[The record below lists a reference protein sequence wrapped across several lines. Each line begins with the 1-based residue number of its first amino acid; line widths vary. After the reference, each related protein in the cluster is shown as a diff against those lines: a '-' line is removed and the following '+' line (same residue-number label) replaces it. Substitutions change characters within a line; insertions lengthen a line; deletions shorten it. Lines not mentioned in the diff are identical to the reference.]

1 MILAVPKMGNSH
13 FNFVNQNS
21 GVKSRD
27 SGSDQFGHSHFKG
40 VTNGYALWSLSL
52 NASVLA
58 SVHTYIA
65 KRSNSP
71 IYSITGPRMREQAQ
85 AGPGLQFLG
94 SPIHG
99 GLRVDNIVGVLQVC
113 TFSDWRS
120 GYR

>member
-1 MILAVPKMGNSH
+1 MHVHSKKAKCSHIHDFGCSQNGNSH

-21 GVKSRD
+21 SVKSRD

-65 KRSNSP
+65 KRPSSP
-71 IYSITGPRMREQAQ
+71 IYRITGPRMGEQVQ
-85 AGPGLQFLG
+85 
-94 SPIHG
+94 
-99 GLRVDNIVGVLQVC
+99 VG
-113 TFSDWRS
+113 
-120 GYR
+120 